1 MPQHFNG
8 QKSGQK
14 GWPIGGIS
22 RHHWKIHWKHD
33 GSKFGFT
40 VGFQAHLSTFAM
52 QEWIHNHPVVLPTVC
67 IQPMAVITEDR
78 TQTLGVAFQTFHG
91 RLEILRTKW
100 RFVAGKSDKWR
111 AFHCYVWLPNG
122 RVPPRKPHTLWLSYP
137 SDSRKKKHD
146 AYGPNLMSL
155 TKSLLQWPVNLSILW
170 SKIYT
175 LGLENLSFCREVY
188 MRPSVNLPQNHFC
201 DHSPWEQALLSG
213 LEIMIVLTGAKQVCG
228 CKVFPPRPSGFS
240 MLFRKL
246 ACPSRILKP
255 WCHVK
260 KAGRRDFFKR
270 NMWSTVNNEQKVP
283 TNPMKMG
290 NTIDR
295 SNKNN
300 INLNQEFHGG
310 WLHN

>member
-1 MPQHFNG
+1 MAN
-8 QKSGQK
+8 
-14 GWPIGGIS
+14 WE
-22 RHHWKIHWKHD
+22 D
-33 GSKFGFT
+33 
-40 VGFQAHLSTFAM
+40 FQTSLENSLETWRQQIRAHCWFPGTSLPFAM
-52 QEWIHNHPVVLPTVC
+52 QEWIHNHPLVLPTVC

-111 AFHCYVWLPNG
+111 AFHCYLWLPNG
-122 RVPPRKPHTLWLSYP
+122 KVPPRKPHTLWLSYP
-137 SDSRKKKHD
+137 SDSRQKNPHD

-213 LEIMIVLTGAKQVCG
+213 LEIIDRFDWGKTSLRIFF
-228 CKVFPPRPSGFS
+228 VFPPRPSGFS

-255 WCHVK
+255 WCQW
-260 KAGRRDFFKR
+260 A
-270 NMWSTVNNEQKVP
+270 KVS

-295 SNKNN
+295 SNQNN
-300 INLNQEFHGG
+300 INLNQVFHGG

>member
-52 QEWIHNHPVVLPTVC
+52 QEWIHNHLVVLPTVC

-111 AFHCYVWLPNG
+111 AFHCYVWLPNS

-137 SDSRKKKHD
+137 SDSRKKKTWCVWAKLDVPHKIFATMASQSVD
-146 AYGPNLMSL
+146 PLVQNLYSWL
-155 TKSLLQWPVNLSILW
+155 GKS
-170 SKIYT
+170 
-175 LGLENLSFCREVY
+175 
-188 MRPSVNLPQNHFC
+188 
-201 DHSPWEQALLSG
+201 
-213 LEIMIVLTGAKQVCG
+213 
-228 CKVFPPRPSGFS
+228 
-240 MLFRKL
+240 
-246 ACPSRILKP
+246 
-255 WCHVK
+255 
-260 KAGRRDFFKR
+260 
-270 NMWSTVNNEQKVP
+270 
-283 TNPMKMG
+283 
-290 NTIDR
+290 
-295 SNKNN
+295 
-300 INLNQEFHGG
+300 
-310 WLHN
+310 